1 MSKTHVVTGAAG
13 YTGKYIARLL
23 LERGDEVRSLTG
35 HPDRP
40 NPFDRPIETVPFAFD
55 DPDALAKSLA
65 GADTLF
71 NTYWIRIAR
80 GDMTHERAADNLR
93 ALFAAAKAAGVRRVV
108 HVSIT
113 NAALDSPLP
122 YFRGKATVEKSLRES
137 GLSYAILKPTV
148 VFGREDILLNNM
160 AWMLRRFPVFPIPGA
175 GEYRLQ
181 PICVEDLARL
191 AVELGDGEDD
201 VEIDAVGPDVF
212 TYAELARLLARKA
225 GASCS
230 LLHMS
235 PAMAMIGA
243 RLLGVALRDVVLSQD
258 ELAGLTGDLLV
269 SKSNDP
275 PPGETRLADWLD
287 ENADR
292 LGARYESEMDR
303 HYR

>member
-1 MSKTHVVTGAAG
+1 MPKTHVVTGAAG

-55 DPDALAKSLA
+55 DPDALARSIE

-191 AVELGDGEDD
+191 AAEMGDRDDD

-292 LGARYESEMDR
+292 LGARYASELER

>member
-1 MSKTHVVTGAAG
+1 MPKTHVVTGAAG

-55 DPDALAKSLA
+55 DPDALARSLA

-80 GDMTHERAADNLR
+80 GDMTHERAAGNLR

-122 YFRGKATVEKSLRES
+122 YFKGKATVEKSLRES

-191 AVELGDGEDD
+191 AVELGDRDDD

-275 PPGETRLADWLD
+275 PPGETRLEDWLD

>member
-1 MSKTHVVTGAAG
+1 MPKTHAVTGAAG

-40 NPFDRPIETVPFAFD
+40 NPFDRPVETVPFAFD
-55 DPDALAKSLA
+55 DPDALARSLA

-80 GDMTHERAADNLR
+80 GDMTHERAAKNLR
-93 ALFAAAKAAGVRRVV
+93 ALFAAAQAAGVRRVV

-137 GLSYAILKPTV
+137 GLSYAILKPTM

-191 AVELGDGEDD
+191 AVELGDGDDD

-212 TYAELARLLARKA
+212 TYAELARLLARKT

-269 SKSNDP
+269 SKSGDP

-292 LGARYESEMDR
+292 LGARYASEMER

>member
-1 MSKTHVVTGAAG
+1 MSKTHAVTGAAG

-40 NPFDRPIETVPFAFD
+40 NPFDRPVETVPFAFD
-55 DPDALAKSLA
+55 DPDALARSLE

-122 YFRGKATVEKSLRES
+122 YFKGKATVEKSLRES

-191 AVELGDGEDD
+191 AVELGDGDDD

-212 TYAELARLLARKA
+212 TYAELARLLARKT

-269 SKSNDP
+269 SKSNEP

-287 ENADR
+287 ENANR
-292 LGARYESEMDR
+292 LGARYASELDR

>member
-1 MSKTHVVTGAAG
+1 MPKTHVVTGAAG
-13 YTGKYIARLL
+13 YTGKYIARPL

-55 DPDALAKSLA
+55 DPDALAKSLE

-80 GDMTHERAADNLR
+80 GDMTHARAAGNLR

-122 YFRGKATVEKSLRES
+122 YFKGKAMVEKSLRES
-137 GLSYAILKPTV
+137 GLSYAILKPTI
-148 VFGREDILLNNM
+148 VFGKEDILLNNI
-160 AWMLRRFPVFPIPGA
+160 AWMLRRFPVFPIPGT

-191 AVELGDGEDD
+191 AVELGDGDD
-201 VEIDAVGPDVF
+201 NVEMDAVGPDVF
-212 TYAELARLLARKA
+212 TYAELARLLARKT

-243 RLLGVALRDVVLSQD
+243 RLLGVALRDVVLSHD
-258 ELAGLTGDLLV
+258 EMAGLTGDLLV
-269 SKSNDP
+269 SKSEDP

-287 ENADR
+287 ENAAR
-292 LGARYESEMDR
+292 LGARYASELDR

>member
-1 MSKTHVVTGAAG
+1 MPKTHVVTGAAG

-23 LERGDEVRSLTG
+23 LARGDEVRSLTG
-35 HPDRP
+35 HPERP

-55 DPDALAKSLA
+55 DPDALTRSLE

-122 YFRGKATVEKSLRES
+122 YFKGKAMVEKSLRES
-137 GLSYAILKPTV
+137 GLSYAILKPTI
-148 VFGREDILLNNM
+148 VFGKEDILLNNIS
-160 AWMLRRFPVFPIPGA
+160 WMLRRFPVFPIPGT

-191 AVELGDGEDD
+191 AVDVCDREDD
-201 VEIDAVGPDVF
+201 VEMDAVGPDVF
-212 TYAELARLLARKA
+212 TYAELARLLARKT

-230 LLHMS
+230 LLHLS

-243 RLLGVALRDVVLSQD
+243 RLLGLALRDVVLSQD
-258 ELAGLTGDLLV
+258 EMAGLTGDLLV
-269 SKSNDP
+269 SKSEDP
-275 PPGETRLADWLD
+275 PPGETRLSDWLD
-287 ENADR
+287 ENAAE
-292 LGARYESEMDR
+292 LGVRYASELDR